1 QTYFEEPLPSAEAV
15 DEAFTFHAF
24 EIEER
29 EGDLMDV
36 KVLPDRAGYA
46 LSHRGIAKE
55 LSAIL
60 NMSMKRDPLREA
72 LPTWPA
78 TSELKVEIED
88 PKKCSRYTGAV
99 VKGVKVGPSPAWLQ
113 EALASVGQ
121 RSINNVVDA
130 TNYVML
136 NIGQPLHAFDA
147 GKLDQ
152 CFPDRPYAITVRGAH
167 EGEKITAL
175 SGEEYV
181 LPEGIMI
188 IVDEHGDQPLAVA
201 GVKGG
206 VAAQVDEK
214 TTDLVVEAASFD
226 GPTVR
231 RAAQR
236 LKLFTDASLRFQNK
250 PSPELAAYGMR
261 DVLALITE
269 IAGGEVEGVVDVYPA
284 QAVQAPH
291 LVSVTLEKIN
301 GVLGSKFEGLSPIED
316 VFARR
321 LGFETKVSG
330 NSITILPPFERSDI
344 VISEDLVEEVVRIL
358 GYEHVPSMPL
368 PQVAEAPDQARFR
381 GIEKVKDFLVER
393 GFTEISTQAFA
404 KKGDISLAN
413 PLDKGK
419 PALRTTLA
427 KNMEEALTQARHY
440 APRVLP
446 PNAKPKLFEIG
457 TVFTKEGE
465 KLVVETSE
473 PVADLPTIAEDAVY
487 VPKRYALS
495 AYKPFSAY
503 PFMLRDIAVWVG
515 GGAGDPEQSE
525 GHIKKIIQENA
536 GELLVRMDQ
545 FDRFEKEGRVSYAF
559 RLVFESSERTLTDEE
574 VNGIMEKI
582 SAALRAAG
590 YEVR

>member
-1 QTYFEEPLPSAEAV
+1 MKVSLTWLQTYFEEPLPSAEAV

-60 NMSMKRDPLREA
+60 DLPVKHDPLREA
-72 LPTWPA
+72 LPAWPA

-88 PKKCSRYTGAV
+88 PKKCSRYIGAV

-152 CFPDRPYAITVRGAH
+152 CVPDRPYAITVRGAH
-167 EGEKITAL
+167 EGEKITTL

-181 LPEGIMI
+181 LPEGMMI

-269 IAGGEVEGVVDVYPA
+269 IAGGEVVDVMDVYPA
-284 QAVQAPH
+284 PAKPSR
-291 LVSVTLEKIN
+291 VSVSLEKIN
-301 GVLGSKFEGLSPIED
+301 SVLGTSFTEEQVTD
-316 VFARR
+316 VFRR
-321 LGFETKVSG
+321 LGLPATHADGVFTVA
-330 NSITILPPFERSDI
+330 PPFERTDI
-344 VISEDLVEEVVRIL
+344 VIPEDLVEEVGRII
-358 GYEHVPSMPL
+358 GYDAIEPMLL
-368 PQVAEAPDQARFR
+368 PEVAAAPDQARFR
-381 GIEKVKDFLVER
+381 GIEKVKDFLVAR

-503 PFMLRDIAVWVG
+503 PFMLRDIAFWAPADTDVG
-515 GGAGDPEQSE
+515 RATSHIREHTGD
-525 GHIKKIIQENA
+525 
-536 GELLVRMDQ
+536 LLVRTDQ
-545 FDRFEKEGRVSYAF
+545 FDRFEKEGRISYA
-559 RLVFESSERTLTDEE
+559 VFCLKKSPERTLTDEE
-574 VNGIMEKI
+574 VNGYMEKI